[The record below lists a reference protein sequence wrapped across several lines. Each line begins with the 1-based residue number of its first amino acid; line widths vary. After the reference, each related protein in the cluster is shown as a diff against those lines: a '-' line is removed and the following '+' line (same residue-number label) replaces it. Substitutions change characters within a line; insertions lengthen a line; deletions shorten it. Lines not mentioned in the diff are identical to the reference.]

1 VKTYL
6 THLGVDIWYSVVN
19 GYVIPNNA
27 PTDPNEKKL
36 MSCNSKDRH
45 VILAALA
52 PNIARKLMGCRT
64 SKHAWD
70 KLKSIYEGDPKVKQV
85 KLQRH
90 RAEFENLKMNE
101 KEDITTYLLIVDEV
115 VNAIRGLGEELDESL
130 VVQKVSRS
138 LLLMYDA
145 KVSTIEETRDLTKMT
160 MDELHGPLIAYEMRT
175 GTESD
180 QPNNEAAFKAIKK
193 TKDRDNDLDEEIAN
207 FVRRFQKG
215 SGRYKG
221 KSPLKCF
228 NYGRIR
234 HIVENCYYKK
244 RSLNNKKRF
253 NSKDDDISSDESDE

>member
-1 VKTYL
+1 MDDHEHISNRIQNFDGINYAYWSGRLKTYL
-6 THLGVDIWYSVVN
+6 TTLGVDIWYSVVN
-19 GYVIPNNA
+19 GYVIPNTA

-52 PNIARKLMGCRT
+52 QTIASKVMGYNT
-64 SKHAWD
+64 AKEVWD

-90 RAEFENLKMNE
+90 REEFENLKMNE
-101 KEDITTYLLIVDEV
+101 KEDIATYLLKVDEV
-115 VNAIRGLGEELDESL
+115 VNAIRGLGEYLHESL
-130 VVQKVSRS
+130 FVQKVLRS
-138 LLLMYDA
+138 LLLKYDA

-160 MDELHGPLIAYEMRT
+160 MDELHGSLIAYEMRT

-180 QPNNEAAFKAIKK
+180 QPNNEAAFKAIKNK
-193 TKDRDNDLDEEIAN
+193 KDKDNDLDEEIAN

-228 NYGRIR
+228 NCGRI
-234 HIVENCYYKK
+234 
-244 RSLNNKKRF
+244 
-253 NSKDDDISSDESDE
+253 